1 MSKIDTGDKELD
13 EALSLEGE
21 LKGWVESLVKDDVP
35 LEDIVAI
42 LIEAMDIE
50 NTREAIARL
59 EAEYS

>member
-13 EALSLEGE
+13 RALTLEGE
-21 LKGWVESLVKDDVP
+21 LKGLVESLVEDDVP

-42 LIEAMDIE
+42 LIESMDIE
-50 NTREAIARL
+50 ATQEAVSRL